1 LAGVCCGYEYGLAA
15 SLLARN
21 YAPNYEKFAARTT
34 TFMVGGRMSKTRKF
48 TTAGIA
54 ALFVTVAA
62 AGADAKDK
70 VKVGFIGPLTGGVS
84 VNGLGGRNSADLA
97 VRLRNADPKSKYEY
111 ELVVLDD
118 ECKPNVAVQ
127 VATKMAADKDVIAGA
142 THYCSATAI
151 ATVDVYHKFGFP
163 VIVWGAVLPDIT
175 YRNKYDEVHRV
186 NGTMINQNDANA
198 ELISR
203 LGYKTVAVI
212 HDTTD
217 YGKGHLEYF
226 SKALDKIG
234 KTKIVGTF
242 GVTADQQDFTSELTK
257 IKALNPDVIYF
268 GGLTPIG
275 VRIRSQMDKLGVKAV
290 FDGTSGIVSDAYIQG
305 LGPLAEG
312 TLAFREGAP
321 TEKLPG
327 GKFFMEK
334 YNAQKYDNPPE
345 AYGAFAYA
353 AMDMILDTIEKV
365 GPDRKK
371 VIAALGD
378 VKDRDS
384 IVGKITFDD
393 HGQNTVPVITKYVVQ
408 DGKFVEWFESEYESG
423 RRKLPGQK

>member
-1 LAGVCCGYEYGLAA
+1 MSQWKRGTLVFAGALLAA
-15 SLLARN
+15 
-21 YAPNYEKFAARTT
+21 
-34 TFMVGGRMSKTRKF
+34 F
-48 TTAGIA
+48 TLNAE
-54 ALFVTVAA
+54 
-62 AGADAKDK
+62 AKDK

-84 VNGLGGRNSADLA
+84 VNGIGGRNSADLA
-97 VRLRNADPKSKYEY
+97 VRLRNADAKAKYEY

-127 VATKMAADKDVIAGA
+127 VATKMAAEKDIVAAA

-151 ATVDVYHKFGFP
+151 ATVDTYHKFGFP

-175 YRNKYDEVHRV
+175 YRNKYPEVHRV

-198 ELISR
+198 ELVTK
-203 LGYKTVAVI
+203 LGYKTFAVI

-217 YGKGHLEYF
+217 YGKGHNEYF
-226 SKALDKIG
+226 GKALAKRGGKIL
-234 KTKIVGTF
+234 GTF
-242 GVTADQQDFTSELTK
+242 GVTAEQQDFTAELTQ
-257 IKALNPDVIYF
+257 IKALNPEVIYF

-275 VRIRSQMDKLGVKAV
+275 VRIRSQMDKLGIKAV

-305 LGPLAEG
+305 LRPLAEG
-312 TLAFREGAP
+312 TARFREGAP
-321 TEKLPG
+321 AEKLPG

-334 YNAQKYDNPPE
+334 YQEAKYEQPPE
-345 AYGAFAYA
+345 AYGAFAFA
-353 AMDMILDTIEKV
+353 AMNMILDSIEKV

-371 VIAALGD
+371 VIDDLGN

-393 HGQNTVPVITKYVVQ
+393 HGQNTV
-408 DGKFVEWFESEYESG
+408 
-423 RRKLPGQK
+423 

>member
-1 LAGVCCGYEYGLAA
+1 MSRTGQRMMVGIVAIAFATLAA
-15 SLLARN
+15 
-21 YAPNYEKFAARTT
+21 
-34 TFMVGGRMSKTRKF
+34 
-48 TTAGIA
+48 TAE
-54 ALFVTVAA
+54 
-62 AGADAKDK
+62 AKDK

-97 VRLRNADPKSKYEY
+97 VRLRNADSKAKYDY

-127 VATKMAADKDVIAGA
+127 VATKMAADNEIIAGA
-142 THYCSATAI
+142 THYCSSTAI
-151 ATVDVYHKFGFP
+151 ATVDTYHKFGFP

-175 YRNKYDEVHRV
+175 YRNKYPEVHRV

-198 ELISR
+198 ELISK
-203 LGYKTVAVI
+203 LGYKTIAVI

-217 YGKGHLEYF
+217 YGKGHNEYF
-226 SKALDKIG
+226 SKALARIG
-234 KTKIVGTF
+234 TAKIVGTF
-242 GVTADQQDFTSELTK
+242 GVTAEQQDFTAELTK

-275 VRIRSQMDKLGVKAV
+275 VRIRQQMDKLGVKAV
-290 FDGTSGIVSDAYIQG
+290 FDGTSGIVSDAFIQG

-334 YNAQKYDNPPE
+334 YSAQKYDNPPE
-345 AYGAFAYA
+345 AYGAFAFA

-371 VIAALGD
+371 VIDALAD

-408 DGKFVEWFESEYESG
+408 DGKFVEWDDSEYASG
-423 RRKLPGQK
+423 KRKLPGRS

>member
-1 LAGVCCGYEYGLAA
+1 MSRIAHQ
-15 SLLARN
+15 
-21 YAPNYEKFAARTT
+21 K
-34 TFMVGGRMSKTRKF
+34 TF
-48 TTAGIA
+48 
-54 ALFVTVAA
+54 A
-62 AGADAKDK
+62 AGALLAFMLAAPAQAKDK
-70 VKVGFIGPLTGGVS
+70 VKVGFIGPLTGGVA
-84 VNGLGGRNSADLA
+84 VNGIGGRNSADLA
-97 VRLRNADPKSKYEY
+97 VRLRNADAKAKYEY

-127 VATKMAADKDVIAGA
+127 AATKMAADRQIIAAA

-151 ATVDVYHKFGFP
+151 ATVDTYHKFGLP
-163 VIVWGAVLPDIT
+163 VVVWGAVLPDIT
-175 YRNKYDEVHRV
+175 YRHKYAEVHRV

-198 ELISR
+198 ELISK
-203 LGYKTVAVI
+203 LGYTTVAVI

-217 YGKGHLEYF
+217 YGKGHNEYF
-226 SKALDKIG
+226 SKALARIG
-234 KTKIVGTF
+234 KAKIVGTF
-242 GVTADQQDFTSELTK
+242 GVTADQQDFTAELTQ
-257 IKALNPDVIYF
+257 IKALNPQVIYF

-275 VRIRSQMDKLGVKAV
+275 VRIRQQMDKLGIKAV
-290 FDGTSGIVSDAYIQG
+290 FDGTSGIVSDAFIQG

-312 TLAFREGAP
+312 CLAFREGAP

-334 YNAQKYDNPPE
+334 YNAQKYDSPPE

-353 AMDMILDTIEKV
+353 AMNLILDSIEKV

-371 VIAALGD
+371 VIADLED

-393 HGQNTVPVITKYVVQ
+393 HGQNTVAVITRYVIQ
-408 DGKFVEWFESEYESG
+408 GGKFVEWDDSEYASG
-423 RRKLPGQK
+423 KRKLPGQK

>member
-1 LAGVCCGYEYGLAA
+1 MSTKAKAGALVATLV
-15 SLLARN
+15 L
-21 YAPNYEKFAARTT
+21 
-34 TFMVGGRMSKTRKF
+34 
-48 TTAGIA
+48 TAGI
-54 ALFVTVAA
+54 TVVE
-62 AGADAKDK
+62 AKDK

-84 VNGLGGRNSADLA
+84 VNGIGGRNSADLA
-97 VRLRNADPKSKYEY
+97 VRLRNADPKAKYEY

-127 VATKMAADKDVIAGA
+127 VATKMAADKEVIAGA
-142 THYCSATAI
+142 THYCSSTAI

-163 VIVWGAVLPDIT
+163 VVVWGAVLPDIT
-175 YRNKYDEVHRV
+175 YRNKYAEVHRV
-186 NGTMINQNDANA
+186 NGTMINQNQSNA
-198 ELISR
+198 ELLTK
-203 LGYKTVAVI
+203 LGFKTFAVI

-217 YGKGHLEYF
+217 YGKGHNQYF
-226 SKALDKIG
+226 SEALG
-234 KTKIVGTF
+234 KLGGKIVGTF
-242 GVTADQQDFTSELTK
+242 GVTADQQDFTAELTQ
-257 IKALNPDVIYF
+257 IKALNPEVLYF

-275 VRIRSQMDKLGVKAV
+275 VRIRSQMDKLGVNAV

-327 GKFFMEK
+327 GKFFKEK
-334 YNAQKYDNPPE
+334 YDAQKYDSPPE
-345 AYGAFAYA
+345 AYGAFAFA
-353 AMDMILDTIEKV
+353 AMELILDAIEKV

-371 VIAALGD
+371 VIADFAN

-393 HGQNTVPVITKYVVQ
+393 HGQNTVPVITKYVIQ
-408 DGKFVEWFESEYESG
+408 DGKFVEWDDSEYASG
-423 RRKLPGQK
+423 KRKLPGQK

>member
-1 LAGVCCGYEYGLAA
+1 MTKTAQRVAAGVAA
-15 SLLARN
+15 IL
-21 YAPNYEKFAARTT
+21 F
-34 TFMVGGRMSKTRKF
+34 
-48 TTAGIA
+48 IA
-54 ALFVTVAA
+54 APASA
-62 AGADAKDK
+62 EAKDK

-84 VNGLGGRNSADLA
+84 VNGIGGRNSADLA
-97 VRLRNADPKSKYEY
+97 VRLRNADPKAKYEY
-111 ELVVLDD
+111 EMVVLDD

-127 VATKMAADKDVIAGA
+127 AATKMASDNDIIAGA
-142 THYCSATAI
+142 THYCSAAAI

-198 ELISR
+198 ELISK

-217 YGKGHLEYF
+217 YGKGHNEYF
-226 SKALDKIG
+226 SKALEKIG
-234 KTKIVGTF
+234 QAKIVGTF
-242 GVTADQQDFTSELTK
+242 GVTADQQDFTAELTK

-275 VRIRSQMDKLGVKAV
+275 VRIRSQMDKLGIKAV

-327 GKFFMEK
+327 GKFFLE
-334 YNAQKYDNPPE
+334 N
-345 AYGAFAYA
+345 
-353 AMDMILDTIEKV
+353 TT
-365 GPDRKK
+365 RKNM
-371 VIAALGD
+371 
-378 VKDRDS
+378 
-384 IVGKITFDD
+384 T
-393 HGQNTVPVITKYVVQ
+393 T
-408 DGKFVEWFESEYESG
+408 
-423 RRKLPGQK
+423 RRKPTAPLPTRPWT